1 MTNYQKMFDDLI
13 ARSEPVKMRQ
23 GGGIGDTLREDRGSR
38 TTGRGNRGS
47 VATQFR
53 STRPAR
59 PTGGQGSDEPSTLAA
74 GSDPNQT
81 TMVPVRSSPTP
92 TPLSLEQLK
101 NLRTRTGAKRFPGGI
116 RPARNM
122 QLDKIREIQ
131 AKGLKFG
138 NYADDKEL
146 FERMLENSG
155 FQQKLGAK
163 ASTLG
168 KDDGERG
175 VRRFVYDPNTE
186 KILAFESEAL
196 GGGLTGFFLE
206 AMGRGGEQNKPMVFT
221 GDQSLNFITNN
232 KPNLGD
238 DENENPPFNPC
249 QPGYILKDGV
259 CTPLIEEEMT
269 DPVTGIPGFEMGS
282 RSVF

>member
-1 MTNYQKMFDDLI
+1 MTNYQKIFDDLI
-13 ARSEPVKMRQ
+13 ARSEPVRMKR
-23 GGGIGDTLREDRGSR
+23 GGDAGGYRDMLMEDRGRRNTDANTISNPNFQR
-38 TTGRGNRGS
+38 TNVKKGN
-47 VATQFR
+47 T
-53 STRPAR
+53 
-59 PTGGQGSDEPSTLAA
+59 GSDDSDNLPA

-81 TMVPVRSSPTP
+81 AMVPVRSTP
-92 TPLSLEQLK
+92 TPRPLSIEELK
-101 NLRTRTGAKRFPGGI
+101 NLRLRSGAKRFPGGI

-146 FERMLENSG
+146 FERMLKNSG
-155 FQQKLGAK
+155 FAQKLGAK

-259 CTPLIEEEMT
+259 CTPIIEEETT

>member
-1 MTNYQKMFDDLI
+1 MTNYQKIFDDLI
-13 ARSEPVKMRQ
+13 AGPDPVRMKQ
-23 GGGIGDTLREDRGSR
+23 GGGIGSTLREDRGSR
-38 TTGRGNRGS
+38 MTGRGGRGS

-59 PTGGQGSDEPSTLAA
+59 PTGGGGSEDEPRTLAA

-81 TMVPVRSSPTP
+81 TMVPLRSSRTP

-101 NLRTRTGAKRFPGGI
+101 NLRRRTGAKRFPGGI

-155 FQQKLGAK
+155 FAQRLGAK
-163 ASTLG
+163 ASGLF
-168 KDDGERG
+168 KDDGQRS
-175 VRRFVYDPNTE
+175 VRRFVYDPEAE
-186 KILAFESEAL
+186 KILAFESEAPGVGL
-196 GGGLTGFFLE
+196 AGFLMQAFGGSGI
-206 AMGRGGEQNKPMVFT
+206 QNKPMVFT
-221 GDQSLNFITNN
+221 GDERLNFITNQ
-232 KPNLGD
+232 KPTF

-249 QPGYILKDGV
+249 PPGFVLKDGV
-259 CTPLIEEEMT
+259 CTPLVAEEKK

>member
-1 MTNYQKMFDDLI
+1 MTNYQKIFDDLI
-13 ARSEPVKMRQ
+13 AGPDPIRMRQ

-59 PTGGQGSDEPSTLAA
+59 PTGGEGSDEPSTLAA

-81 TMVPVRSSPTP
+81 TMIPVQSSPTP

-101 NLRTRTGAKRFPGGI
+101 NLRTKTGAKRFPGGI

-155 FQQKLGAK
+155 FSQKLGAG
-163 ASTLG
+163 ASGLF
-168 KDDGERG
+168 KDEGERS
-175 VRRFVYDPNTE
+175 VRRFVYDPKTE
-186 KILAFESEAL
+186 EILAFESEAPGVGAAYFL
-196 GGGLTGFFLE
+196 AQMFGGSGPDE
-206 AMGRGGEQNKPMVFT
+206 KPMVFT
-221 GDQSLNFITNN
+221 GDESLNFITNN

-238 DENENPPFNPC
+238 DENENPRS
-249 QPGYILKDGV
+249 IHASR
-259 CTPLIEEEMT
+259 
-269 DPVTGIPGFEMGS
+269 GIF
-282 RSVF
+282 